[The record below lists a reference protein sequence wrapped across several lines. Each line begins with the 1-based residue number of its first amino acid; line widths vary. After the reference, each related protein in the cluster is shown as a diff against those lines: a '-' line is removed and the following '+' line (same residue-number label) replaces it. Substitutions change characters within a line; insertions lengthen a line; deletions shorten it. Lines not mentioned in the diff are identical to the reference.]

1 MSHAHVSP
9 RACPSWQVGQRRG
22 GGGQCSVPLWI
33 PSGRASLPAAFLG
46 RGCGGSGCWPAS
58 LPSSCWRVRRRAGC
72 RTEGQM
78 EAAILIPSVLG
89 PLLLPL
95 LAVLLMALCVRCREL
110 PGSYDSAATDSLTP
124 SSIVIKRPP
133 TLVPWPPATSYP
145 PVTSFPPLS
154 QPDLLPIPRSPQP
167 PGGSHHMP
175 SSRQGSDGAN
185 SVASYENE
193 EPVCEDAEDDEDEED
208 YHNEGY
214 LVVLPDPAPTT
225 TASTVVPPAPVSK
238 NPGLRDSAFSMES
251 GEDYV
256 NVPESEESADAS
268 LDGSREYVN
277 VSQELQPTA
286 RTEPATRKAQRV
298 EDEEEGAPDY
308 ENLQELN

>member
-1 MSHAHVSP
+1 
-9 RACPSWQVGQRRG
+9 
-22 GGGQCSVPLWI
+22 
-33 PSGRASLPAAFLG
+33 
-46 RGCGGSGCWPAS
+46 
-58 LPSSCWRVRRRAGC
+58 
-72 RTEGQM
+72 M

-268 LDGSREYVN
+268 LGEWL
-277 VSQELQPTA
+277 VSPWCPLRVHLLSLTLTPHPHSQCVWAPPLGVPTTSSTPPSPSA
-286 RTEPATRKAQRV
+286 WVLSCSFQCGR
-298 EDEEEGAPDY
+298 
-308 ENLQELN
+308 LSF

>member
-1 MSHAHVSP
+1 MRGWSELAWCDHESCSRFPQSLPVLA
-9 RACPSWQVGQRRG
+9 GQPKEG
-22 GGGQCSVPLWI
+22 WGWPVLC
-33 PSGRASLPAAFLG
+33 ASLD
-46 RGCGGSGCWPAS
+46 SQWQS
-58 LPSSCWRVRRRAGC
+58 LPPCCLLGPWLWRLRLLAC
-72 RTEGQM
+72 QSPLLLLM

-225 TASTVVPPAPVSK
+225 TASTVVPPAPVSN